1 MEAVVVVPVSL
12 IGEALDD
19 LRGCLS
25 TDLCKVG
32 DSVDGDLCQSNDCS
46 LCVVGR
52 VTFSTNN
59 TVDIEHVTLDGSDV
73 TDSLA
78 QYFASF
84 AKEFVNEL
92 LDVERIKQEERLI
105 DDLLETGRCRIVTN
119 DIGDNELWKKL

>member
-12 IGEALDD
+12 IDEALDD
-19 LRGCLS
+19 LQGCLS